1 MELKRSELLPGVWL
15 NHLQSDKFKTACISI
30 TLLSQLQRETATLNA
45 LIPFVLHRGTTRYG
59 DMAALSRRMD
69 ELYGVG
75 IEPVVRRIGE
85 IQCIGFYASLPE
97 GCFLPGKVNVLHD
110 TCELMGEMLL
120 SPATRGGLLLP
131 KYVDS
136 EKENLADII
145 RSAVN
150 NKHSYAVKRCIEEM
164 CCYEDFCVGRYGDEE
179 DALNIQYRK
188 LTKHYRALLQSAPVE
203 VFYCGRDSEQTVAS
217 AMRDALA
224 AMPRTEID
232 YDIGTDVR
240 MNAVDDEPRSVLEE
254 MDVNQCRLVIGF
266 RLGECMEEPDIP
278 ALRVFNAVL
287 GGSSSSKLFM
297 NVRERLQLCYYVNS
311 IIDAHKGLLLVTAG
325 IEEEQLDTA
334 RDEVFAQLEA
344 IKRGEVTEEEFRAAK
359 ACVASDLRTFCDSQG
374 ELEGFYLSQA
384 LAGLDYGPME
394 CAELAE
400 NVRLEEVV
408 AIANS
413 VECDMIYFLKP
424 GEETEDGEDE
434 YAEEEL

>member
-1 MELKRSELLPGVWL
+1 MELKRIELLPGVWL
-15 NHLQSDKFKTACISI
+15 NHLKSDKFKTACISI
-30 TLLSQLQRETATLNA
+30 SLLSQLRRETASLNA
-45 LIPFVLHRGTTRYG
+45 LIPFVLHRGTTQYS

-97 GCFLPGKVNVLHD
+97 GRFLQGNVDVLND
-110 TCELMGEMLL
+110 TCALLGEMLL
-120 SPATRGGLLLP
+120 SPVTRGGLLLP
-131 KYVDS
+131 KYVES

-150 NKHSYAVKRCIEEM
+150 NKHAYAVKRCIEEM
-164 CCYEDFCVGRYGDEE
+164 CCFEDFSVGRYGDEE
-179 DALNIQYRK
+179 NALNIQYRK
-188 LTKHYRALLQSAPVE
+188 LTKHYRSLLQSAPVE
-203 VFYCGRDSEQTVAS
+203 IFYCGRDSEQTVAA
-217 AMRDALA
+217 AMCDALA
-224 AMPRTEID
+224 TMPRAEID

-240 MNAVDDEPRSVLEE
+240 MNAVDEEPRSVIEE
-254 MDVNQCRLVIGF
+254 MDVNQCRLVMGF
-266 RLGECMEEPDIP
+266 RLGECMEEPNAP
-278 ALRVFNAVL
+278 ALRVFNAVF

-297 NVRERLQLCYYVNS
+297 NVRERLQLCYYASSLV
-311 IIDAHKGLLLVTAG
+311 DVHKGLLLVSAG
-325 IEEEQLDTA
+325 IEEEKLGMT

-344 IKRGEVTEEEFRAAK
+344 IRRGEVSEDEFRAAK
-359 ACVASDLRTFCDSQG
+359 SCVASDLRTLCDSQG

-400 NVRLEEVV
+400 NVSLEEVV
-408 AIANS
+408 EIAS
-413 VECDMIYFLKP
+413 CVECDMIYFLKP

-434 YAEEEL
+434 YAEEDL